1 MKKLLL
7 TSNGLTSAA
16 LKKVFIELL
25 VKPPAEAVVVM
36 MHAIRSPGDIKA
48 LTAIF
53 MRLGIKKS
61 NIHYVDIRTHATL
74 PKAFD
79 VFFACGGNT
88 FYILQRTRALG
99 FDAVIKE
106 FVREGGLYVGLSA
119 GSIIAGK
126 TIEIAGWGSEGD
138 RNYLGLCDLRGLD
151 LTDIAVFPHYK
162 NRFRREVRDFAK
174 HISYPVVALRDRQAI
189 AVTGTHT
196 ALIG

>member
-16 LKKVFIELL
+16 LKKAFIELL
-25 VKPPAEAVVVM
+25 AKPPAEAVV
-36 MHAIRSPGDIKA
+36 KA

-53 MRLGIKKS
+53 TRLGIKKR
-61 NIHYVDIRTHATL
+61 NIHYADIRAHATL
-74 PKAFD
+74 PMVFD
-79 VFFACGGNT
+79 VFFVCGGNT

-99 FDAVIKE
+99 FDAAIKE
-106 FVREGGLYVGLSA
+106 FVRKGGLYVGLSA

-126 TIEIAGWGSEGD
+126 TIEIAGWGTEGD
-138 RNYLGLCDLRGLD
+138 RNYPGLRDLRGLG

-162 NRFRREVRDFAK
+162 TRFRREVRDFAK
-174 HISYPVVALRDRQAI
+174 RISYPVVALRDRQAI
-189 AVTGTHT
+189 AVTGTHA